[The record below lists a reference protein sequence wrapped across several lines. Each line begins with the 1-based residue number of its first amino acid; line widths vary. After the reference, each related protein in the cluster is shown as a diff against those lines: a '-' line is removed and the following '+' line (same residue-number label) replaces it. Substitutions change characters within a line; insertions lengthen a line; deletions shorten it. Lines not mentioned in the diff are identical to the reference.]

1 VTVIRWTL
9 VAALTLRLFAQ
20 TAAQLFDEGRK
31 AERQE
36 QYTRAYLLY
45 SQAAALDPNE
55 RKYWARS
62 QLVRPKA
69 IQEAKISDLVGF
81 TRTTSIED
89 VGRPEPAR
97 LSPAEL
103 AEVEKLRPP
112 PRLQPLAGRKNLD
125 FTLPPR
131 QLHEKVSQ
139 AFGLDVVFDYDYPS
153 GGSPIAFRIQQA
165 DYREA
170 LRAVDAATGSLSIP
184 VSERLLLVAK
194 DNMKSRAELDP
205 FVALAVPIPEP
216 VSVPEAQELAKTV
229 QQVMELAKFG
239 VDTGKRIVIFR
250 DRLSKAY
257 PAQMLFMELLQPR
270 GQVTVEVEFLE
281 LNENSALSYGLR
293 LPTKTSLVSLA
304 KLFGWAIP
312 AAPAGYAAFG
322 TFGGGRSLFG
332 VGIADAELFASL
344 TRNSAQTL
352 MRAEIRSV
360 DGAPASLHVGDRYPI
375 VTAGYYGQIGSG
387 GQAYTPPA
395 SFNFEDLGVVIKVTP
410 RVHDAQEV
418 TLVVESEFKVL
429 TGEVLNS
436 IPVISNRRLNSTVRL
451 RSNEWAVIAGLVK
464 ASEARSLAG
473 VFGLAN
479 LPLLGP
485 LVRQNTREKDSRQVL
500 LVLRPRIIQAPPS
513 ERVQTRSLWLG
524 SEARPLNPL

>member
-1 VTVIRWTL
+1 MTVIRLTL
-9 VAALTLRLFAQ
+9 VAALAVRLLGQ
-20 TAAQLFDEGRK
+20 TAAQLYDEGRK

-45 SQAAALDPNE
+45 SQAAALDPKE

-62 QLVRPKA
+62 QLVRSKA
-69 IQEAKISDLVGF
+69 IQEAKISDLVGI
-81 TRTTSIED
+81 TKTISIE
-89 VGRPEPAR
+89 GISTPEPAR
-97 LSPAEL
+97 LSPEDFAEI
-103 AEVEKLRPP
+103 EKLRPP
-112 PRLQPLAGRKNLD
+112 PTLKPLPGRKDLD

-139 AFGLDVVFDYDYPS
+139 AFGLDVVFDYDYPP
-153 GGSPIAFRIQQA
+153 GGSPIPFRITQA
-165 DYREA
+165 DYRDA
-170 LRAVDAATGSLSIP
+170 LRAVDAATGSFSIP

-216 VSVPEAQELAKTV
+216 VSVAEAQELAKTV

-239 VDTGKRIVIFR
+239 VDTGRRIVVFR

-257 PAQMLFMELLQPR
+257 PAQMLFVELLHPR

-281 LNENSALSYGLR
+281 LNEDSALSYGLR

-304 KLFGWAIP
+304 KWFGWAIP
-312 AAPAGYAAFG
+312 AAPAGYAAYG

-332 VGIADAELFASL
+332 IGIADAELFASL
-344 TRNSAQTL
+344 TKNSAQTL

-375 VTAGYYGQIGSG
+375 VTAGYYGQIGAG
-387 GQAYTPPA
+387 GQVYTPPP
-395 SFNFEDLGVVIKVTP
+395 SFNFEDLGVVVKITP

-418 TLVVESEFKVL
+418 TLAIESEFKVL

-451 RSNEWAVIAGLVK
+451 RSHEWAVIAGLMTS
-464 ASEARSLAG
+464 SEARSLAG

-485 LVRQNTREKDSRQVL
+485 LVRQNTKDKTRREVL
-500 LVLRPRIIQAPPS
+500 LVLRPRIIQAPLAK
-513 ERVQTRSLWLG
+513 RVQSRSFWLG